1 MGTQVKRDEIPEDLR
16 IFYDEACRLYE
27 KGVHYTEF
35 SNTFFRQG
43 TPLMKRFSTR
53 KAQEEFSKSPLCL
66 ALQEMK
72 ESLFEQQEFSEQ
84 TRVRFSNTLHAKL
97 KNLSEREDVS
107 MNALINE
114 FIEKGI
120 AQCKTL

>member
-1 MGTQVKRDEIPEDLR
+1 VGTQVKRDEIPEDLR

>member
-16 IFYDEACRLYE
+16 SFYDKACQLYE
-27 KGVHYTEF
+27 EGMHYTEF

-43 TPLMKRFSTR
+43 APLMKCFPTK
-53 KAQEEFSKSPLCL
+53 KAQEAFSKSPLCL

-84 TRVRFSNTLHAKL
+84 TQVYFSNTLRAKL
-97 KNLSEREDVS
+97 KNLSEREGVS

-114 FIEKGI
+114 FIEEVL
-120 AQCKTL
+120 ARRETL

>member
-114 FIEKGI
+114 FIEKGM
-120 AQCKTL
+120 ARRKTL

>member
-1 MGTQVKRDEIPEDLR
+1 VGTQVKRDEIPEDLR

-114 FIEKGI
+114 FIEKGM
-120 AQCKTL
+120 ARRKTL